1 MVKKGDFMRKIILSS
16 IIVIFT
22 LSAITAAGKPDAPP
36 AGPGTASGEG
46 RSISVNYHIE
56 KTNEGSRSEG
66 RSHVLAVNNFT
77 LPDVFTLVY
86 AADVLYR
93 FETADQ
99 PWDDCGYVPDRN
111 SQSAPFAET
120 DTTISDEDWSLGWY
134 EGAKKK
140 KGTPRSWVYVER
152 DRNRAFVNPD
162 ELDRFV
168 SFMKWEVMPRETL
181 VKAK

>member
-1 MVKKGDFMRKIILSS
+1 M
-16 IIVIFT
+16 
-22 LSAITAAGKPDAPP
+22 
-36 AGPGTASGEG
+36 
-46 RSISVNYHIE
+46 
-56 KTNEGSRSEG
+56 
-66 RSHVLAVNNFT
+66 LAVNNYT

-93 FETADQ
+93 FETAEQ
-99 PWDDCGYVPDRN
+99 PWDDSGYVPDRN
-111 SQSAPFAET
+111 SKTAPFAET
-120 DTTISDEDWSLGWY
+120 DTPVSEEDWSLGWY
-134 EGAKKK
+134 EGTKKK

-152 DRNRAFVNPD
+152 DKKRAFVNPN